1 MIRLRLLGTVDL
13 RDSQGRELGAVLR
26 RPKLLALLG
35 YLTVAR
41 PRGLQRR
48 DTLVALLWPEL
59 DHAHARNALSQAVHA
74 LRQTLGH
81 AALLARGEEEL
92 RVSEEG
98 LGCDVREFETALEA
112 GRAEQALEL
121 YRGGLLNGLHVSG
134 VPEFERWLDEE
145 RERLRRCACEAALLL
160 TERETATGNQV
171 GAARWAVR
179 LTELSPFD
187 ETAVRRLV
195 ELLDRMG
202 DRAGAV
208 RAYEEFERRLGRDL
222 EVEPSL
228 ATQGLIAGIR
238 ARRSLVTGAAPA
250 PDPAAVS
257 QASAAEPGAAARS
270 ARSVTAA
277 PAPRTARRQVHVL
290 LTLIVSGLLAV
301 GWLLVGKP
309 FGARTAETARVPKR
323 IVVLPF
329 TNLGP
334 VGQEYFADGVTEE
347 ITARLAAVGDLRVIG
362 STSATAYKGTKKTI
376 LDIGRELGVAY
387 ILEGSVRWEKSPDG
401 RARVRVTPQLV
412 STTDGTHLWAQVY
425 DESLDEI
432 FRVQSDI
439 AQQVVQALDLRLL
452 QPQRRTI
459 EAVPTRNLQAY
470 DYYLRGNEY
479 LRRGADERIQRTA
492 LRMYEKAVELD
503 SAFALAYAMVSRM
516 RSRLYLFHYD
526 RSPEGL
532 AAAKRAVDKA
542 LELAPD
548 LPEAHHSLGTY
559 YWLGFLDY
567 DRALRE
573 FAIVEASRPNDS
585 QLLHARA
592 VLRQRQGKLREGL
605 VDFERAQQLDPA
617 LSGIAG
623 GYGQTY
629 MMLRDFPRA
638 EAQFERATALSPDA
652 VEPYFN
658 RVMVALR
665 GYGSTRRARAVLDEA
680 RKVGITD
687 EPYLVIARELVEL
700 FDRRYQAALDVLSSM
715 APEVF
720 QDQNRFVP
728 RTELYAE
735 VYGLMGYRE
744 LARVYYDS
752 ARNVVAGKLR
762 EHPDDPRL
770 HSALGIAWAG
780 LGRKD
785 EAIAEGKKAVDLLPV
800 TREAFRGYRHEHDLA
815 RIYTMVGE
823 YDAAVSRLEYLLSIP
838 GWLTPAWLRIDPDW
852 DPLRRNPRFQRLV
865 DRRE

>member
-81 AALLARGEEEL
+81 TALLARGEEEL
-92 RVSEEG
+92 GVSEEG
-98 LGCDVREFETALEA
+98 VGCDVREFETALEA

-121 YRGGLLNGLHVSG
+121 YGGGLLNGLHVSG

-145 RERLRRCACEAALLL
+145 RERLRRRACEAAQLL

-171 GAARWAVR
+171 GAARWALR

-228 ATQGLIAGIR
+228 ATQGLIARIR
-238 ARRSLVTGAAPA
+238 ARRSLVAAP
-250 PDPAAVS
+250 DRAAVS
-257 QASAAEPGAAARS
+257 QASAAEPGVAARS
-270 ARSVTAA
+270 ASLVAAA
-277 PAPRTARRQVHVL
+277 PAPRTARRQVPVL
-290 LTLIVSGLLAV
+290 LTVIVSGLLAV
-301 GWLLVGKP
+301 GWLLVGKS
-309 FGARTAETARVPKR
+309 FGARSAETARVPKR

-347 ITARLAAVGDLRVIG
+347 ITARLAAVGDLRVLG
-362 STSATAYKGTKKTI
+362 STSANAYKGTKKT
-376 LDIGRELGVAY
+376 LPEIGRELGVDY
-387 ILEGSVRWEKSPDG
+387 VLEGSVRWEKAAQGP
-401 RARVRVTPQLV
+401 ARVRVTPQLV
-412 STTDGTHLWAQVY
+412 STADGTHRWAVVY
-425 DESLDEI
+425 DEPLDEI

-439 AQQVVQALDLRLL
+439 AQKVVQALDLTLL
-452 QPQRRTI
+452 EAQRRTI
-459 EAVPTRNLQAY
+459 EAVPTRNVQAY

-479 LRRGADERIQRTA
+479 RHRGPDERFQRTA

-503 SAFALAYAMVSRM
+503 SGFALAYAMVSRI

-559 YWLGFLDY
+559 YWLGVLDY

-585 QLLHARA
+585 QLLEARA
-592 VLRQRQGKLREGL
+592 TLRQRQGKLREAL

-617 LSGIAG
+617 SPGIAG
-623 GYGQTY
+623 GYGMTY
-629 MMLRDFPRA
+629 MMRRDFPRA
-638 EAQFERATALSPDA
+638 EAQFERAIALAPDA

-665 GYGSTRRARAVLDEA
+665 GYGSTQRARAILDEA
-680 RKVGITD
+680 RKEGIAD
-687 EPYLVIARELVEL
+687 EPHLVIARELVEV
-700 FDRRYQAALDVLSSM
+700 FDRRYQAALDVLSSV

-735 VYGLMGYRE
+735 VYGLMGNRE

-770 HSALGIAWAG
+770 HSALGIASAG

-800 TREAFRGYRHEHDLA
+800 TKEAFRGYRFEHDLA

-823 YDAAVSRLEYLLSIP
+823 SDTAVSRLEYLLSIP
-838 GWLTPAWLRIDPDW
+838 GWLTPAWLRIDPAW
-852 DPLRRNPRFQRLV
+852 DPLRGHPRFQKLV
-865 DRRE
+865 GK

>member
-238 ARRSLVTGAAPA
+238 ARRSLVPGAAPA

-526 RSPEGL
+526 R
-532 AAAKRAVDKA
+532 
-542 LELAPD
+542 
-548 LPEAHHSLGTY
+548 
-559 YWLGFLDY
+559 
-567 DRALRE
+567 ALRE

-700 FDRRYQAALDVLSSM
+700 FDRRYQAALDVLSSV
-715 APEVF
+715 APEVY

-735 VYGLMGYRE
+735 VYGLMGNRE

-823 YDAAVSRLEYLLSIP
+823 YEAAVSRIEYLLSIP

>member
-1 MIRLRLLGTVDL
+1 MLHLKTFGGLSATIDDAPVN
-13 RDSQGRELGAVLR
+13 GAAQQRKTLA
-26 RPKLLALLG
+26 LLALLAAAG
-35 YLTVAR
+35 RT
-41 PRGLQRR
+41 GLSR
-48 DTLVALLWPEL
+48 DKLVAYLWPEA
-59 DHAHARNALSQAVHA
+59 DAEHARGLLKQACYA
-74 LRQTLGH
+74 LRRDLREPDLLLGTTQLRLNPDVIASDVQAFE
-81 AALLARGEEEL
+81 AALERG
-92 RVSEEG
+92 
-98 LGCDVREFETALEA
+98 DAA
-112 GRAEQALEL
+112 QAAEL
-121 YRGGLLNGLHVSG
+121 YGGPFLDGFYLSDAA
-134 VPEFERWLDEE
+134 EFERWVEAE
-145 RERLRRCACEAALLL
+145 RRRLREHATAALERLATEAAKAG
-160 TERETATGNQV
+160 EHTA
-171 GAARWAVR
+171 ASAWW
-179 LTELSPFD
+179 
-187 ETAVRRLV
+187 RRLAA
-195 ELLDRMG
+195 LDPLNSRVTLGLMHALAAAG
-202 DRAGAV
+202 DRAGALQAAGV
-208 RAYEEFERRLGRDL
+208 HERLLREELGVALDPAVVELTERLRADAERSPRL
-222 EVEPSL
+222 
-228 ATQGLIAGIR
+228 
-238 ARRSLVTGAAPA
+238 RRPAAPE
-250 PDPAAVS
+250 PAATEAVPPGGD
-257 QASAAEPGAAARS
+257 AATELGALARKRGGVAVAVVVAGLLTGGWFLFRAPFRAHSAA
-270 ARSVTAA
+270 
-277 PAPRTARRQVHVL
+277 TARAP
-290 LTLIVSGLLAV
+290 S
-301 GWLLVGKP
+301 
-309 FGARTAETARVPKR
+309 R

-329 TNLGP
+329 ANLGP
-334 VGQEYFADGVTEE
+334 AGQEYFTDGVTEE

-362 STSATAYKGTKKTI
+362 STSATTYKGTKKTI
-376 LDIGRELGVAY
+376 LDIGRELRVAY

-412 STTDGTHLWAQVY
+412 STADGTHLWAEVY
-425 DESLDEI
+425 DEPLDEI

-439 AQQVVQALDLRLL
+439 AQKVVQALDLTLL
-452 QPQRRTI
+452 DPQRRTI

-479 LRRGADERIQRTA
+479 LRRGGDERFQRTA

-526 RSPEGL
+526 RSPEDL

-542 LELAPD
+542 LELAAD

-585 QLLHARA
+585 QLLGARA
-592 VLRQRQGKLREGL
+592 VLRQRQGRLREAL

-617 LSGIAG
+617 SPGIAN

-629 MMLRDFPRA
+629 MMLRDFPHA
-638 EAQFERATALSPDA
+638 EAQLERAIALSPDA
-652 VEPYFN
+652 VEPYFS

-665 GYGSTRRARAVLDEA
+665 GYGSTQRARAVLDEA

-687 EPYLVIARELVEL
+687 EPYLVIARELVEV

-785 EAIAEGKKAVDLLPV
+785 DAIAAGRKAVELLPV
-800 TREAFRGYRHEHDLA
+800 TKEAFRGYRHEHDLA

-823 YDAAVSRLEYLLSIP
+823 YDTAVSRLEYLLSIP
-838 GWLTPAWLRIDPDW
+838 GWLTPAWLRIDPAW

-865 DRRE
+865 AAEK

>member
-13 RDSQGRELGAVLR
+13 RDSEGRELGSVLR

-35 YLTVAR
+35 YLSVAR
-41 PRGLQRR
+41 PQGFQRR

-59 DHAHARNALSQAVHA
+59 DHTHARNALSQAVHT
-74 LRQTLGH
+74 LRRALGH

-92 RVSEEG
+92 GASQEG
-98 LGCDVREFETALEA
+98 LWCDVREFETALEH

-121 YRGGLLNGLHVSG
+121 YRGGLLNGLHVSD

-145 RERLRRCACEAALLL
+145 RERLRRRACEAAQLL
-160 TERETATGNQV
+160 TEREATAGNPV
-171 GAARWAVR
+171 GAAGWALR
-179 LTELSPFD
+179 LTDLSPFD

-195 ELLDRMG
+195 ELLDGMG

-222 EVEPSL
+222 ELEPSS

-238 ARRSLVTGAAPA
+238 ARRQIVAEAAAAPDA
-250 PDPAAVS
+250 GALSGVS
-257 QASAAEPGAAARS
+257 ATEPGAAR
-270 ARSVTAA
+270 RGPGWGDT
-277 PAPRTARRQVHVL
+277 APRPRTVRRRVPVLITAVVG
-290 LTLIVSGLLAV
+290 GLLAV
-301 GWLLVGKP
+301 GWLLAGKP
-309 FGARTAETARVPKR
+309 FGARSAETARASQR

-329 TNLGP
+329 TNLGRAE
-334 VGQEYFADGVTEE
+334 QEYFADGVTEE
-347 ITARLAAVGDLRVIG
+347 ITARLSAIGDLRVIG
-362 STSATAYKGTKKTI
+362 STSATAYKGTKKAI
-376 LDIGRELGVAY
+376 SHIARELGVDY
-387 ILEGSVRWEKSPDG
+387 VLEGSVRWETSPEG

-412 STTDGTHLWAQVY
+412 STADGTHLWAQVY
-425 DESLDEI
+425 DEPLDEI

-439 AQQVVQALDLRLL
+439 AQKVVQALDLTLL
-452 QPQRRTI
+452 EPQRRTI
-459 EAVPTRNLQAY
+459 EAVPTRNLRAY

-479 LRRGADERIQRTA
+479 MRRGGEERGQRTA

-503 SAFALAYAMVSRM
+503 SGFALAYAMLSRM

-532 AAAKRAVDKA
+532 AAAKRAVDRA
-542 LELAPD
+542 LELAPG
-548 LPEAHHSLGTY
+548 LPDAHHSLGTY
-559 YWLGFLDY
+559 YWLGFSNY

-573 FAIVEASRPNDS
+573 FAIAEAARPNDS
-585 QLLHARA
+585 QLLYARA
-592 VLRQRQGKLREGL
+592 TLRQRQGHLREAL

-617 LSGIAG
+617 LPGIAG

-638 EAQFERATALSPDA
+638 EAQFERAIALSPDA

-665 GYGSTRRARAVLDEA
+665 GYGSTPRARAVLDEA
-680 RKVGITD
+680 RTVGIAD
-687 EPYLVIARELVEL
+687 EPYLVMARVSVEL
-700 FDRRYQAALDVLSSM
+700 FDRRYQAARDVISSK

-728 RTELYAE
+728 RSALYAQ
-735 VYGLMGYRE
+735 VYRLTGRHDLERIYC
-744 LARVYYDS
+744 DS
-752 ARNVVAGKLR
+752 ARVAVIAQLR

-770 HSALGIAWAG
+770 HSALGVAYAG

-785 EAIAEGKKAVDLLPV
+785 DAIQEGKKAVELLPV
-800 TREAFRGYRHEHDLA
+800 TNEAFRGYRHEHDLA
-815 RIYTMVGE
+815 RIYTMVGD
-823 YDAAVSRLEYLLSIP
+823 YDTAVSRLEYLLSIP

-852 DPLRRNPRFQRLV
+852 DPLRGNLRFQRLLA
-865 DRRE
+865 RSR

>member
-98 LGCDVREFETALEA
+98 LGCDVREFESALEA

>member
-1 MIRLRLLGTVDL
+1 MIRLQLLGTVDL
-13 RDSQGRELGAVLR
+13 KDSQGRELGSVLR

-35 YLTVAR
+35 YLSVAR
-41 PRGLQRR
+41 PQGFQRR

-59 DHAHARNALSQAVHA
+59 DHTHARNALSQAVHT
-74 LRQTLGH
+74 LRRALGH
-81 AALLARGEEEL
+81 EALLARGEEEL
-92 RVSEEG
+92 GVSEEG
-98 LGCDVREFETALEA
+98 LRCDVREFERALEA
-112 GRAEQALEL
+112 GQAERALEL
-121 YRGGLLNGLHVSG
+121 FRGGLLNGLHVSD

-145 RERLRRCACEAALLL
+145 RERLRRRACEATQLL
-160 TERETATGNQV
+160 TDREATAGNPV
-171 GAARWAVR
+171 GAARWALR

-195 ELLDRMG
+195 ELLDGMG

-222 EVEPSL
+222 ELEPSS

-238 ARRSLVTGAAPA
+238 ARRQIVAGGAAA
-250 PDPAAVS
+250 PDPGALSGVS
-257 QASAAEPGAAARS
+257 TTEPSEAPRGPGW
-270 ARSVTAA
+270 VDTA
-277 PAPRTARRQVHVL
+277 PRPRTARRQVPVL
-290 LTLIVSGLLAV
+290 ITAVVGALLAV

-309 FGARTAETARVPKR
+309 FGARSAETARASKR

-329 TNLGP
+329 MNLGRAE
-334 VGQEYFADGVTEE
+334 QEYFADGVTEE
-347 ITARLAAVGDLRVIG
+347 ITARLSAIGDLRVIG
-362 STSATAYKGTKKTI
+362 STSATAYKATKKTI
-376 LDIGRELGVAY
+376 SDIGRELGVDY
-387 ILEGSVRWEKSPDG
+387 VLEGSVRWEKSPEG

-412 STTDGTHLWAQVY
+412 SVADGTHLWAQVY
-425 DESLDEI
+425 DEPLDEI

-439 AQQVVQALDLRLL
+439 AQKVVQALDVTLL
-452 QPQRRTI
+452 EPQRRTM

-479 LRRGADERIQRTA
+479 LRRGGDERFQRTA

-503 SAFALAYAMVSRM
+503 SSFALGYAMVSRM

-526 RSPEGL
+526 RSPQGL
-532 AAAKRAVDKA
+532 AEAKRAVDKA
-542 LELAPD
+542 LELAAD

-585 QLLHARA
+585 QLLGARA
-592 VLRQRQGKLREGL
+592 VLRQRQGKLHEAL
-605 VDFERAQQLDPA
+605 ADFERAQQLDPA
-617 LSGIAG
+617 SSSIAN

-638 EAQFERATALSPDA
+638 EARFDRAIALQPDG
-652 VEPYFN
+652 VDPYFSK
-658 RVMVALR
+658 VMVALR
-665 GYGSTRRARAVLDEA
+665 GYGGTQRARAVIDEA
-680 RKVGITD
+680 RKVGIAD
-687 EPYLVIARELVEL
+687 EPYLVMARVSVEL
-700 FDRRYQAALDVLSSM
+700 FDRRYQAALDVISSK

-728 RTELYAE
+728 RTALYAQ
-735 VYGLMGYRE
+735 VYRLTGRHDLE
-744 LARVYYDS
+744 RVYCDS
-752 ARNVVAGKLR
+752 ARTVVAGKLR

-770 HSALGIAWAG
+770 HSALGIAYAG

-785 EAIAEGKKAVDLLPV
+785 KAIQEGKKAVELLPV
-800 TREAFRGYRHEHDLA
+800 TKEAFRGYRHEHDLA

-823 YDAAVSRLEYLLSIP
+823 YDTAVSRLEYLLSIP

-865 DRRE
+865 GGEK

>member
-1 MIRLRLLGTVDL
+1 
-13 RDSQGRELGAVLR
+13 
-26 RPKLLALLG
+26 
-35 YLTVAR
+35 
-41 PRGLQRR
+41 
-48 DTLVALLWPEL
+48 
-59 DHAHARNALSQAVHA
+59 
-74 LRQTLGH
+74 
-81 AALLARGEEEL
+81 
-92 RVSEEG
+92 
-98 LGCDVREFETALEA
+98 
-112 GRAEQALEL
+112 
-121 YRGGLLNGLHVSG
+121 
-134 VPEFERWLDEE
+134 
-145 RERLRRCACEAALLL
+145 
-160 TERETATGNQV
+160 
-171 GAARWAVR
+171 
-179 LTELSPFD
+179 
-187 ETAVRRLV
+187 
-195 ELLDRMG
+195 
-202 DRAGAV
+202 
-208 RAYEEFERRLGRDL
+208 
-222 EVEPSL
+222 
-228 ATQGLIAGIR
+228 
-238 ARRSLVTGAAPA
+238 
-250 PDPAAVS
+250 
-257 QASAAEPGAAARS
+257 
-270 ARSVTAA
+270 
-277 PAPRTARRQVHVL
+277 
-290 LTLIVSGLLAV
+290 
-301 GWLLVGKP
+301 
-309 FGARTAETARVPKR
+309 
-323 IVVLPF
+323 
-329 TNLGP
+329 
-334 VGQEYFADGVTEE
+334 
-347 ITARLAAVGDLRVIG
+347 
-362 STSATAYKGTKKTI
+362 
-376 LDIGRELGVAY
+376 
-387 ILEGSVRWEKSPDG
+387 
-401 RARVRVTPQLV
+401 
-412 STTDGTHLWAQVY
+412 
-425 DESLDEI
+425 
-432 FRVQSDI
+432 
-439 AQQVVQALDLRLL
+439 
-452 QPQRRTI
+452 
-459 EAVPTRNLQAY
+459 
-470 DYYLRGNEY
+470 
-479 LRRGADERIQRTA
+479 
-492 LRMYEKAVELD
+492 MYEKAVELD

-526 RSPEGL
+526 RSPEDL

-542 LELAPD
+542 LELAAD

-585 QLLHARA
+585 QLLGARA
-592 VLRQRQGKLREGL
+592 VLRQRQGKLREAL

-617 LSGIAG
+617 LPGIAG

-638 EAQFERATALSPDA
+638 EAQFERAIALSPDA

-665 GYGSTRRARAVLDEA
+665 GYGSTQRARAVLDEA

-715 APEVF
+715 APGVF

-852 DPLRRNPRFQRLV
+852 DPLRGNPRFQRLV
-865 DRRE
+865 GGEK

>member
-439 AQQVVQALDLRLL
+439 AQQVVQALDLTLL

-638 EAQFERATALSPDA
+638 EAQFERATALSPDG

-665 GYGSTRRARAVLDEA
+665 GYGSTQRARAVLDEA

-687 EPYLVIARELVEL
+687 EPYLVIARELVEV

-823 YDAAVSRLEYLLSIP
+823 ADTAVSRLEYLLSIP
-838 GWLTPAWLRIDPDW
+838 GWLTPAWLRVDPAW
-852 DPLRRNPRFQRLV
+852 DPLRGNPRFERLV

>member
-665 GYGSTRRARAVLDEA
+665 GYGSTQRARAVLDEA

>member
-592 VLRQRQGKLREGL
+592 VLRQRQGKLREAL

-617 LSGIAG
+617 LPGIAG

-638 EAQFERATALSPDA
+638 EAQFERATALSPDG

-665 GYGSTRRARAVLDEA
+665 GYGSTQRARAVLDEA

>member
-1 MIRLRLLGTVDL
+1 MIRLQLLGTVDL

-48 DTLVALLWPEL
+48 DTLVALLWPDL
-59 DHAHARNALSQAVHA
+59 AHAHARNALSQAVHA

-92 RVSEEG
+92 GVSEEG

-134 VPEFERWLDEE
+134 VPEFERWLEE
-145 RERLRRCACEAALLL
+145 GRGRRRRGACEAAQLL
-160 TERETATGNQV
+160 TEREAGAGNQV
-171 GAARWAVR
+171 GAARWALR

-195 ELLDRMG
+195 ELLDRME

-238 ARRSLVTGAAPA
+238 ARRSLVTGAAA
-250 PDPAAVS
+250 PDRAAVS
-257 QASAAEPGAAARS
+257 QASAAEPGVAARS
-270 ARSVTAA
+270 ASSVAVA
-277 PAPRTARRQVHVL
+277 PAPRTARRQVPVL
-290 LTLIVSGLLAV
+290 LTVIVSGLLAV
-301 GWLLVGKP
+301 GWLLVGKS
-309 FGARTAETARVPKR
+309 FGARSAETARVPKR

-334 VGQEYFADGVTEE
+334 VGQEYFTDGVTEE

-362 STSATAYKGTKKTI
+362 STSATTYKGSKKTI
-376 LDIGRELGVAY
+376 LDIGRELRVAY

-412 STTDGTHLWAQVY
+412 SATDGTHLWAEVY
-425 DESLDEI
+425 DEPLDEI

-439 AQQVVQALDLRLL
+439 AQKVVQALDLTLL
-452 QPQRRTI
+452 EPQQRTV

-479 LRRGADERIQRTA
+479 LRRGADERFQRTA

-573 FAIVEASRPNDS
+573 FGIAAAGRPNQS
-585 QLLHARA
+585 NIFEARA
-592 VLRQRQGKLREGL
+592 ALRTREGDL
-605 VDFERAQQLDPA
+605 RGALGDYEKARQLDPA
-617 LSGIAG
+617 SANVAN
-623 GYGQTY
+623 GYGECY
-629 MMLRDFPRA
+629 DRLRDFARA
-638 EAQFERATALSPDA
+638 EALFDRAIALSPDWSY
-652 VEPYFN
+652 PYYWKAWLYV
-658 RVMVALR
+658 RWH
-665 GYGSTRRARAVLDEA
+665 GSTKEARQVMDEA
-680 RKVGITD
+680 AKVGI
-687 EPYLVIARELVEL
+687 V
-700 FDRRYQAALDVLSSM
+700 
-715 APEVF
+715 
-720 QDQNRFVP
+720 DQP
-728 RTELYAE
+728 RL
-735 VYGLMGYRE
+735 L
-744 LARVYYDS
+744 LARV
-752 ARNVVAGKLR
+752 
-762 EHPDDPRL
+762 
-770 HSALGIAWAG
+770 
-780 LGRKD
+780 
-785 EAIAEGKKAVDLLPV
+785 
-800 TREAFRGYRHEHDLA
+800 
-815 RIYTMVGE
+815 
-823 YDAAVSRLEYLLSIP
+823 
-838 GWLTPAWLRIDPDW
+838 WLDIL
-852 DPLRRNPRFQRLV
+852 
-865 DRRE
+865 DR

>member
-41 PRGLQRR
+41 PQGLQRR

-92 RVSEEG
+92 GVSEEG
-98 LGCDVREFETALEA
+98 LECDVREFETALEA

-145 RERLRRCACEAALLL
+145 RERLRRRACEAAQLL
-160 TERETATGNQV
+160 TERETAAGNQV
-171 GAARWAVR
+171 GAARWARR

-228 ATQGLIAGIR
+228 ATQGLIARIR
-238 ARRSLVTGAAPA
+238 ARRSLVTGAAAA
-250 PDPAAVS
+250 PDRAAVS

-270 ARSVTAA
+270 ASSVAAA
-277 PAPRTARRQVHVL
+277 PAPRTARRQVPVL
-290 LTLIVSGLLAV
+290 LTVIVSGLLAV
-301 GWLLVGKP
+301 GWLLVGKS
-309 FGARTAETARVPKR
+309 FGARSAETARVPKR

-347 ITARLAAVGDLRVIG
+347 ITARLAAVGDLRVLG
-362 STSATAYKGTKKTI
+362 STSANAYKGTKKT
-376 LDIGRELGVAY
+376 LPEIGRELGVDY
-387 ILEGSVRWEKSPDG
+387 VLEGSVRWEKAAQGP
-401 RARVRVTPQLV
+401 ARVRVTPQLV
-412 STTDGTHLWAQVY
+412 STADGTHRWAVVY
-425 DESLDEI
+425 DEPLDEI

-439 AQQVVQALDLRLL
+439 AQKVVQALDLTLL
-452 QPQRRTI
+452 EPQRRTI
-459 EAVPTRNLQAY
+459 EAVPTRNVQAY

-479 LRRGADERIQRTA
+479 RHRGPDERFQRTA

-516 RSRLYLFHYD
+516 RSHLYLFHYD

-592 VLRQRQGKLREGL
+592 VLRQRQGNLREAL

-617 LSGIAG
+617 LSGIAV

-665 GYGSTRRARAVLDEA
+665 GYGSAQRARAVLDEA
-680 RKVGITD
+680 RKVGISD
-687 EPYLVIARELVEL
+687 EPYLVIARELVEV
-700 FDRRYQAALDVLSSM
+700 FDRRYQAALGVLSSM

-735 VYGLMGYRE
+735 VYGLMGNRE

-752 ARNVVAGKLR
+752 ARNVVARKLR

-770 HSALGIAWAG
+770 HSALGIASAG

-785 EAIAEGKKAVDLLPV
+785 EAIAAGRKAIELLPV
-800 TREAFRGYRHEHDLA
+800 TKEAFRGYRFEHDLA

-823 YDAAVSRLEYLLSIP
+823 SDTAVSRLEYLLSIP
-838 GWLTPAWLRIDPDW
+838 GWLTPAWLRVDPAW
-852 DPLRRNPRFQRLV
+852 DPLRGHPRFQKLV
-865 DRRE
+865 GK

>member
-74 LRQTLGH
+74 LRQALGQ

-92 RVSEEG
+92 GVSEEG

-145 RERLRRCACEAALLL
+145 RERLRRCACEAAQLL
-160 TERETATGNQV
+160 TEREVGAGNQV
-171 GAARWAVR
+171 GAARWARR

-228 ATQGLIAGIR
+228 ATQGLIARIR
-238 ARRSLVTGAAPA
+238 ARRSLVTGAAAA
-250 PDPAAVS
+250 PDRAAVS
-257 QASAAEPGAAARS
+257 QASAAEPAAAARS
-270 ARSVTAA
+270 ASSVAAA
-277 PAPRTARRQVHVL
+277 PAPRTARRQVPVL
-290 LTLIVSGLLAV
+290 LTVIVSGLLAV
-301 GWLLVGKP
+301 GWLLVGKS
-309 FGARTAETARVPKR
+309 FGARSAETARAPKR

-334 VGQEYFADGVTEE
+334 AGQEYFADGVTEE
-347 ITARLAAVGDLRVIG
+347 ITARLAAVGDLRVLG
-362 STSATAYKGTKKTI
+362 STSANAYKGTKKT
-376 LDIGRELGVAY
+376 LPEIGRELGVDY
-387 ILEGSVRWEKSPDG
+387 VLEGSVRWEKAAHGP
-401 RARVRVTPQLV
+401 ARVRVTPQLV
-412 STTDGTHLWAQVY
+412 STADGTHRWAVVY
-425 DESLDEI
+425 DEPLDEI

-439 AQQVVQALDLRLL
+439 AQKVVQALDLTLL
-452 QPQRRTI
+452 EPQRRTI
-459 EAVPTRNLQAY
+459 EAIPTRNLQAY

-479 LRRGADERIQRTA
+479 LHRGPDERFQRTA

-503 SAFALAYAMVSRM
+503 SGFALAYAMVSRM

-585 QLLHARA
+585 QLFHARA
-592 VLRQRQGKLREGL
+592 VLRQRQGELREAL

-617 LSGIAG
+617 LSGIAV

-638 EAQFERATALSPDA
+638 EAQFERATAVSPDA

-665 GYGSTRRARAVLDEA
+665 GYGSTQRARAVLDEA

-700 FDRRYQAALDVLSSM
+700 FDRRYQAALGVLSSM

-735 VYGLMGYRE
+735 VYGLMGNRE

-823 YDAAVSRLEYLLSIP
+823 YNIAVSRLEYLLSIP
-838 GWLTPAWLRIDPDW
+838 GWLTPAWLRIDPAW

-865 DRRE
+865 AGEK

>member
-92 RVSEEG
+92 GVSEEG

-121 YRGGLLNGLHVSG
+121 YGGGLLNGLHVSG

-145 RERLRRCACEAALLL
+145 RERLRRRACEAAQLL

-171 GAARWAVR
+171 GAARWALR

-228 ATQGLIAGIR
+228 ATQGLIARIR
-238 ARRSLVTGAAPA
+238 ARRSLVAAP
-250 PDPAAVS
+250 DRAAVS
-257 QASAAEPGAAARS
+257 KASAAEPGAAARS
-270 ARSVTAA
+270 ASSVAAA
-277 PAPRTARRQVHVL
+277 PAPRTARRQVPVL
-290 LTLIVSGLLAV
+290 LTVIVSGLLAV
-301 GWLLVGKP
+301 GWLLVGKS
-309 FGARTAETARVPKR
+309 FGARSAETARVPKR

-347 ITARLAAVGDLRVIG
+347 ITARLAAVGDLRVLG
-362 STSATAYKGTKKTI
+362 STSANAYKGTKKT
-376 LDIGRELGVAY
+376 LPEIGRELGVDY
-387 ILEGSVRWEKSPDG
+387 VLEGSVRWEKAAQGP
-401 RARVRVTPQLV
+401 ARVRVTPQLV
-412 STTDGTHLWAQVY
+412 STADGTHRWAVVY
-425 DESLDEI
+425 DEPLDEI

-439 AQQVVQALDLRLL
+439 AQKVVQALDLTLL
-452 QPQRRTI
+452 EPQRRTI
-459 EAVPTRNLQAY
+459 EAVPTRNVQAY

-479 LRRGADERIQRTA
+479 RHRGPDERFQRMA

-503 SAFALAYAMVSRM
+503 SAFALAYAMVSRI

-585 QLLHARA
+585 QLLEARA
-592 VLRQRQGKLREGL
+592 TLRQRQGKLREAL

-617 LSGIAG
+617 SPGIAG
-623 GYGQTY
+623 GYGMTY
-629 MMLRDFPRA
+629 MMGRDFPRA
-638 EAQFERATALSPDA
+638 EAQFERAMAFAPDA

-665 GYGSTRRARAVLDEA
+665 GYGSTQRARAILDEA
-680 RKVGITD
+680 RKEGIAD
-687 EPYLVIARELVEL
+687 EPHLVIARELVEV
-700 FDRRYQAALDVLSSM
+700 FDRRYQAALDVLSSV
-715 APEVF
+715 APEVY

-735 VYGLMGYRE
+735 VYGLMGNRE
-744 LARVYYDS
+744 RARVYYDS
-752 ARNVVAGKLR
+752 ARNVVARKLR

-785 EAIAEGKKAVDLLPV
+785 DAIAAGRKAVELLPV
-800 TREAFRGYRHEHDLA
+800 TKEAFRGYRFEHDLA

-823 YDAAVSRLEYLLSIP
+823 SDTAVSRLEYLLSIP
-838 GWLTPAWLRIDPDW
+838 GWLTPAWLRIDPAW
-852 DPLRRNPRFQRLV
+852 DPLRGHPRFQKLV
-865 DRRE
+865 GK